1 MGAAKGMAMQL
12 SRFVWASAAL
22 TVMGCQPTPPI
33 VEMATPNVIAIGYE
47 AYGSTPTLTP
57 EALDK
62 AIQHCKSQGGL
73 YANYRGATT
82 PNPLSTKE
90 VHTFVCEKTK
100 TDDGAVIA
108 AQNEQYIAEA
118 ALTAAIWADAFEP
131 QAPTQTQCTT
141 VGFTTNCT
149 SY

>member
-1 MGAAKGMAMQL
+1 MHVSKFFWIAAA
-12 SRFVWASAAL
+12 AS
-22 TVMGCQPTPPI
+22 VMGCQPTQPM
-33 VEMATPNVIAIGYE
+33 VEKATPNLIAISYE

-57 EALDK
+57 EALDQ

-73 YANYRGATT
+73 YANYRGVAA
-82 PNPLSTKE
+82 PNPLSAKE

-108 AQNEQYIAEA
+108 AQNEQYTAEA
-118 ALTAAIWADAFEP
+118 TLNAAILADSFE
-131 QAPTQTQCTT
+131 QATPTRTHCTT

>member
-1 MGAAKGMAMQL
+1 MAMQL
-12 SRFVWASAAL
+12 SKFVWVGAAL
-22 TVMGCQPTPPI
+22 SVMGCQPTQPM
-33 VEMATPNVIAIGYE
+33 VEKATPNVIAISYE
-47 AYGSTPTLTP
+47 AYGTTPTLTP

-73 YANYRGATT
+73 YANYRGATA
-82 PNPLSTKE
+82 PNPLSAKE

-108 AQNEQYIAEA
+108 AQNRQYTAEA
-118 ALTAAIWADAFEP
+118 ALNSAIWADAFES
-131 QAPTQTQCTT
+131 QTPTRTQCTT